1 MIVPDTLSST
11 SPLVISCEHGQLHGN
26 LALLPDARGIVV
38 LAHTLQALDHR
49 DGALAAELNDVGYST
64 LNADLLTHEEE
75 RFPDV
80 QHNVPL
86 LAKRLLAFL
95 GTLHHAVQTG
105 EIPAQPIGLFG
116 TNATTPVVVR
126 IAAQRDHDI
135 TAVIC
140 RGGMIDLAGILY
152 LHTLNS
158 PLLLLHEQSDTAG
171 IAANRRALQEINGC
185 KELKLIPDIG
195 LEFFDTPGFKA
206 LSFETANW
214 LRQHLVPS
222 E

>member
-1 MIVPDTLSST
+1 MIAPDTLSST
-11 SPLVISCEHGQLHGN
+11 TPLVIPCEHGQLHGS
-26 LALLPDARGIVV
+26 LALLPNAHGIVV

-49 DGALAAELNDVGYST
+49 DGALAAELNDAGYST
-64 LNADLLTHEEE
+64 LNADLLPHEEE

-86 LAKRLLAFL
+86 LARRLLAFL

-116 TNATTPVVVR
+116 ANATTPVVVR
-126 IAAQRDHDI
+126 VAAQRDHDI
-135 TAVIC
+135 GAVIC

-158 PLLLLHEQSDTAG
+158 PLLLLHEQSDTMG
-171 IAANRRALQEINGC
+171 IAGNRRALQEINGC
-185 KELKLIPDIG
+185 KELKLIPDLG
-195 LEFFDTPGFKA
+195 LEFLGTPGFRA
-206 LSFETANW
+206 LSFETSNW
-214 LRQHLVPS
+214 LRQHFVPS
-222 E
+222 K